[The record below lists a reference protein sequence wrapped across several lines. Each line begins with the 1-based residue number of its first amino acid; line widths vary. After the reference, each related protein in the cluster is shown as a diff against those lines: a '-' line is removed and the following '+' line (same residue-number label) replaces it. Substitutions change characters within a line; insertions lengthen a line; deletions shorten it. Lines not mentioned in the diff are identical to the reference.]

1 MRSMTTHNQSHGEQP
16 GAENDGA
23 TVGAQ
28 PQPAELDMSSFS
40 EEQLLAAI
48 TGDSPP
54 TDPSAATTVEQSD
67 TSQTPDDGAQP
78 EPNPANQGQQGKN
91 DSIRLRLS
99 ALPPEEQ
106 KEAAE
111 AYRLVREGKA
121 PDLFEAYKQL
131 RGTKESDTDPN
142 AQQQAAP
149 QEAAK
154 PAIVSELETQLS
166 EARARLKEARD
177 TFDADAEDAIE
188 AEIQTLVRKLAKEE
202 IKAEL
207 ENTVHDKKQGKRKK
221 DGVFYTPEYITRYIV
236 EEAVGGWLSD
246 RKTELGIDP
255 KSGVSQ
261 KLPELTEDDF
271 IKKGKKPSKNAQKHI
286 DFWNYY
292 AKILQNIKV
301 LDPAC
306 GSGAFLVA
314 VFNFLENEWLTLS
327 ETLRKLGDD
336 EQAGLFS
343 YSQVYKNILKN
354 NIYGVDLNPESVQIT
369 KLSL

>member
-23 TVGAQ
+23 IVGAQ
-28 PQPAELDMSSFS
+28 PQLAELDMSSFS

-54 TDPSAATTVEQSD
+54 PQEPSAATPVEQSD
-67 TSQTPDDGAQP
+67 GSQTPDDGAQP
-78 EPNPANQGQQGKN
+78 EPNPANQGPQGKN

-99 ALPPEEQ
+99 ALPPDEQ

-142 AQQQAAP
+142 AQQQVVQ

-188 AEIQTLVRKLAKEE
+188 TEIQTILRNLAKEE

-207 ENTVHDKKQGKRKK
+207 ERKQTSDANDNFQAEYDAAVDELESTYPAVLDDNSEFTRLLDDKVSAARYRKDPK
-221 DGVFYTPEYITRYIV
+221 LSDPRYI
-236 EEAVGGWLSD
+236 L
-246 RKTELGIDP
+246 ELAGQVDAI
-255 KSGVSQ
+255 
-261 KLPELTEDDF
+261 LN
-271 IKKGKKPSKNAQKHI
+271 KPSGRKPSPPPAIPRPNGAQVAPAHNQSPRPSEDQMRAAIANASPEELLA
-286 DFWNYY
+286 YL
-292 AKILQNIKV
+292 A
-301 LDPAC
+301 
-306 GSGAFLVA
+306 
-314 VFNFLENEWLTLS
+314 
-327 ETLRKLGDD
+327 
-336 EQAGLFS
+336 
-343 YSQVYKNILKN
+343 SQ
-354 NIYGVDLNPESVQIT
+354 
-369 KLSL
+369 

>member
-40 EEQLLAAI
+40 ADQLLAAI

-54 TDPSAATTVEQSD
+54 PEETPTAT
-67 TSQTPDDGAQP
+67 P
-78 EPNPANQGQQGKN
+78 EGNLQNDNGEEPESTPANQGQQGKN

-99 ALPPEEQ
+99 ALPPDEQ

-131 RGTKESDTDPN
+131 RGTTESNPDPN

-149 QEAAK
+149 QEATK

-166 EARARLKEARD
+166 EARARLKEARE
-177 TFDADAEDAIE
+177 TFDADTEDEVE

-202 IKAEL
+202 FKAEMEQQQTSNAAETFQAEYDAAVDEL
-207 ENTVHDKKQGKRKK
+207 ESAYPAVLDDNSEFTQLLDEKLAAARYRNDPKLS
-221 DGVFYTPEYITRYIV
+221 DPRYILELADQV
-236 EEAVGGWLSD
+236 E
-246 RKTELGIDP
+246 GILNKP
-255 KSGVSQ
+255 S
-261 KLPELTEDDF
+261 
-271 IKKGKKPSKNAQKHI
+271 GKKPSPPPAVPRPNGAQV
-286 DFWNYY
+286 
-292 AKILQNIKV
+292 A
-301 LDPAC
+301 PAHNQ
-306 GSGAFLVA
+306 SPRPSEDQMRAAIASASPEDLLA
-314 VFNFLENEWLTLS
+314 VIA
-327 ETLRKLGDD
+327 R
-336 EQAGLFS
+336 Q
-343 YSQVYKNILKN
+343 
-354 NIYGVDLNPESVQIT
+354 
-369 KLSL
+369 

>member
-54 TDPSAATTVEQSD
+54 PQEPSAATPVEHSD
-67 TSQTPDDGAQP
+67 GSQTPDDGAQP
-78 EPNPANQGQQGKN
+78 EPTPANHGQQGKN

-99 ALPPEEQ
+99 ALPPDEQ

-154 PAIVSELETQLS
+154 PAIISELETQLS
-166 EARARLKEARD
+166 EARARLKDARE

-207 ENTVHDKKQGKRKK
+207 EQQQNSNAAETFQAEYDAAVDELESTYPAVLDDNSEFTRLLDDKVNAARYRNDPKLS
-221 DGVFYTPEYITRYIV
+221 DPRYI
-236 EEAVGGWLSD
+236 L
-246 RKTELGIDP
+246 ELAGEVDAI
-255 KSGVSQ
+255 
-261 KLPELTEDDF
+261 LN
-271 IKKGKKPSKNAQKHI
+271 KPSGRKPSPPPAVPRPNGAQV
-286 DFWNYY
+286 
-292 AKILQNIKV
+292 A
-301 LDPAC
+301 PAHNQ
-306 GSGAFLVA
+306 SPRPSEDQMRAAIASASPEDLLA
-314 VFNFLENEWLTLS
+314 VIA
-327 ETLRKLGDD
+327 R
-336 EQAGLFS
+336 Q
-343 YSQVYKNILKN
+343 
-354 NIYGVDLNPESVQIT
+354 
-369 KLSL
+369 